1 MGNSKLERTQRYC
14 KADECSLRK
23 PALIDRDEGKYFT
36 LFALFTSQ
44 GLLSKERR
52 RDGEKG
58 K

>member
-23 PALIDRDEGKYFT
+23 PALIDRDEGKSFT
-36 LFALFTSQ
+36 RALFTSQ

-52 RDGEKG
+52 GDGEKG

>member
-1 MGNSKLERTQRYC
+1 MGNNKLERTQRYC

-36 LFALFTSQ
+36 RALFTSQ

-52 RDGEKG
+52 GDGEKG

>member
-23 PALIDRDEGKYFT
+23 PALIDRDDGKYFT
-36 LFALFTSQ
+36 RALFTSQ

-52 RDGEKG
+52 GDGEKG